1 MVWPELNA
9 DEMPNLEGIINIPDY
24 SVLIS
29 RSDLLTEARERLNEF
44 FGRKYPKY
52 FRKEHVN
59 YAHTSDPEALAMI
72 NYTSGTTSNSKGVM
86 IPYRA
91 LWSNFMFA
99 EEVLGSKLNRG
110 DNVISML
117 PLAHMYGMAFEFI
130 FEFLHG
136 CHVYYLTRIPSPKIV
151 LQAFA
156 DVKPSIIISVPLI
169 IEKIIKKNVLPRL
182 QTPSMKVLLKLP
194 LISTRIFEKSKNT

>member
-1 MVWPELNA
+1 M
-9 DEMPNLEGIINIPDY
+9 
-24 SVLIS
+24 
-29 RSDLLTEARERLNEF
+29 
-44 FGRKYPKY
+44 
-52 FRKEHVN
+52 N

-72 NYTSGTTSNSKGVM
+72 NYTSGTTSNSKGVI

-136 CHVYYLTRIPSPKIV
+136 CHVSPHTYSLAQDCIAGICRC
-151 LQAFA
+151 QAFNHHL
-156 DVKPSIIISVPLI
+156 SS
-169 IEKIIKKNVLPRL
+169 
-182 QTPSMKVLLKLP
+182 
-194 LISTRIFEKSKNT
+194 